1 MEKGQRADSN
11 LLLEGML
18 KTALGNWDNA
28 KIAKSNL
35 ADTISQFIGEI
46 ENVRTRFPNAKE
58 LCDGK
63 LASAEKDEE
72 NYQAKLDD
80 FTAQNLDFF
89 ANARSTSSSQASSRD
104 NSPRRGDR

>member
-72 NYQAKLDD
+72 NYQA
-80 FTAQNLDFF
+80 
-89 ANARSTSSSQASSRD
+89 
-104 NSPRRGDR
+104 